1 MKRFSVIAAVV
12 ILGAPIASQAQSDNA
27 VSREQVRVELLKL
40 EKAGAGYRP
49 EDVSRY
55 PANLE
60 AATRAAGRSDDRAGY
75 GSTQMDGSSETGY
88 RANEVTVS
96 PYSPSIA
103 EVR

>member
-12 ILGAPIASQAQSDNA
+12 ILGAPIASQAQSDHA
-27 VSREQVRVELLKL
+27 VSREQVRAELVEL
-40 EKAGAGYRP
+40 EKAGYRP

-60 AATRAAGRSDDRAGY
+60 AATRATGRNGDRPGY
-75 GSTQMDGSSETGY
+75 GSTQMGGSFETGR

-96 PYSPSIA
+96 PYSPPIA
-103 EVR
+103 LVR